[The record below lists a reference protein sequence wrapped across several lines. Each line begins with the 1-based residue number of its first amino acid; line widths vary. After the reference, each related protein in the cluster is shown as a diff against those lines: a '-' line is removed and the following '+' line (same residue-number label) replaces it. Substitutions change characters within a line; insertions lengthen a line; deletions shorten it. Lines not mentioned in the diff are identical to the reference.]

1 MMKYIKSIA
10 LALVSV
16 MALSLLGCSQSE
28 PQPEPQPEP
37 EVVQEA
43 EVFHEAIEA
52 KGPYFESLVELE
64 EYSDVIVRGI
74 RLDEEETHVSLA
86 DGYAVSG
93 YTLSQFQITQV
104 IDDDTGTLQKS
115 DKITI
120 LENEYLD
127 STMNTVCH
135 IAGYNMMVVGEEYL
149 LFLTEHEMNGMTYF
163 VSSGVNYGTI
173 SLGDDGRSESRMT
186 RSGELVS
193 DFSEFIPIWTA
204 AKEKYID

>member
-1 MMKYIKSIA
+1 MKYIKSIA
-10 LALVSV
+10 LFLVSV
-16 MALSLLGCSQSE
+16 MVLSLMACSRSE
-28 PQPEPQPEP
+28 PET
-37 EVVQEA
+37 VQKA
-43 EVFHEAIEA
+43 EVFHEKIDA
-52 KGPYFESLVELE
+52 KGPYFETLAELE

-86 DGYAVSG
+86 DGYAASG
-93 YTLSQFQITQV
+93 YTLSQFQITQ
-104 IDDDTGTLQKS
+104 IIEDETGTLQES

-127 STMNTVCH
+127 TTVNTVCH

-149 LFLTEHEMNGMTYF
+149 LFLTENEMNGMTYF
-163 VSSGVNYGTI
+163 VSSGVNYGTV
-173 SLGDDGRSESRMT
+173 SLGDDGRSESQKT

-193 DFSEFIPIWTA
+193 DFSEFIPIWNA